1 MSDAAIRLDSLGKLY
16 GRQAALADVSLSAAP
31 GERLALLGHNGAGKT
46 TMMKLMLGLTR
57 PSSGR
62 LSVLGSVPGSPDFV
76 ARRRR
81 IGYLPESIAL
91 YDAMTGAEV
100 LAFFARLKGVD
111 RGECRDLLERV
122 GLSEA
127 AGRRVRTY
135 SKGMRQRLG
144 LAQALLGAPSLLLL
158 DEPTTGLDPALRLQ
172 FFEILEELKA
182 AGSTVV
188 IASHALTEIES
199 RVDRLA
205 ILTQGRLVAD
215 GSLEE
220 LRTAAGLPVRMRIRS
235 LPGEAGRVAEA
246 IGQQGRLTKVNDC
259 AVDLTCLGSEK
270 MDLVRRVAGIGMRV
284 TDVEIMPPRLE
295 EIYAHFTKR
304 DGATE
309 PEPTREDRP

>member
-135 SKGMRQRLG
+135 SKGMQIGR
-144 LAQALLGAPSLLLL
+144 
-158 DEPTTGLDPALRLQ
+158 
-172 FFEILEELKA
+172 
-182 AGSTVV
+182 
-188 IASHALTEIES
+188 ASCRE
-199 RVDRLA
+199 RV
-205 ILTQGRLVAD
+205 
-215 GSLEE
+215 
-220 LRTAAGLPVRMRIRS
+220 
-235 LPGEAGRVAEA
+235 
-246 IGQQGRLTKVNDC
+246 
-259 AVDLTCLGSEK
+259 
-270 MDLVRRVAGIGMRV
+270 
-284 TDVEIMPPRLE
+284 
-295 EIYAHFTKR
+295 
-304 DGATE
+304 
-309 PEPTREDRP
+309 